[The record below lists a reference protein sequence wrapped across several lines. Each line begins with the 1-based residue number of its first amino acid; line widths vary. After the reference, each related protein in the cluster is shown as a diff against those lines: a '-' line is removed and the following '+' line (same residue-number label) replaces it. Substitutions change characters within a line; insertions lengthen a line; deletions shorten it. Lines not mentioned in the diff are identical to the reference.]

1 MRLKIPLF
9 LKNFGLK
16 QSSELQQPRLH
27 AIKKLDLPLET
38 VYHFLEDNTAVL
50 GPSQADPVFAKLKG
64 KVFIEQ
70 KVELDSLVGN
80 PRRTSVLPQTLE
92 NDFRRNHR
100 FFKPLRKDA
109 AVKLN
114 IANVAI
120 FNYSMLNPLYK
131 YTSSYKA
138 NYYRWLNI
146 TDTFWEGVA
155 ESCKRFPDWNQFIEL
170 HVPEYMPTMSQFK
183 QLTRNTTQDLLENFR
198 SFAALN
204 VFDLYRFFGSER
216 ETSYLSKIPKASYDK
231 INFLIRVQG
240 NFFVMNLGKLEE
252 WRQQPDNEVEEEKP
266 SLEAF
271 GEGADVGTYIDEF
284 GMEAFFTPDS
294 MQRKLISLFTTLTEF
309 AHGNDT
315 LIETEVDMSTIELE
329 QPEDNDDITTP
340 AGEIDPEEV
349 DDVKANQKEEILSD
363 TTEEDSGQAKPPSR
377 IVRTFDLDL
386 MEVTYQPPPESDLD
400 ETTLI
405 IEKDNAGL
413 VDETKALKIAE
424 SKVAKRVVEKFS
436 VGDQYADTVAGKAHE
451 LFNAGIISDRT
462 FEQTVDDAMRYH
474 TMPDP
479 FGSGLT
485 IKEAMEIHPEDLEV
499 PKTSYKDTS
508 TIIDKSMLSS
518 KHQAMMRKFNKV
530 LLPKFILQSIIGIQ
544 AGGVSVIDVKVRED
558 EDINNHTLSFNVTV
572 KPIRGRA
579 SQLHFRIPVI
589 DKDGRFKANGVI
601 SRQRQQRTDIPYRKV
616 SPLKVAL
623 TSYINK
629 TFVMRSER
637 ADNDYDLW
645 LSRQITSRATDA
657 TNDTVTNPKFSEL
670 DQSAYHLP
678 RVYTSL
684 GKTFA
689 GFDNGKN
696 HFYFDYSKRKDYFQ
710 TKFSLSVEDY
720 EKPGYVMTG
729 VREGEP
735 ILVDDA
741 GTFYLLES
749 ATRELEPMGTIV
761 ELLGLNL
768 SKAPIEAINISVS
781 NKELP
786 VGLVLAYHKG
796 LGALIDSL
804 GVEYIAH
811 QRGTKIVVSPDEFT
825 LAFADQILV
834 FPRSNY
840 KAQLVLGGL
849 KRYHQ
854 SLRTFT
860 RHDFDSK
867 DVYYRILESVG
878 LSARYLRIVDS
889 LFATWVDP
897 ITLKILQELKLPETF
912 EDLVYKAIEDL
923 QTDWSPGEVD
933 GAYMRY
939 RGYERMAGTIHS
951 SLSAAVRRF
960 NSREGSSDQQ
970 IVLDQHEVWRRI
982 TQDPTVA
989 QVEDSNP
996 IANIR
1001 EQEAM
1006 TYRGDGGRG
1015 TVSMVA
1021 RTRIYGEADVG
1032 VLSESTVDSGAVGVI
1047 AYLSPDANIDS
1058 MFGTTRKFNK
1068 ETDGPGTMLSTS
1080 SLLAVASTND
1090 DAKRVNFISI
1100 QQQQGM
1106 YADGYRVNPLRTGY
1120 EQIVAQRN
1128 SSIFA
1133 TSADQDGEV
1142 VEVGKHG
1149 ITVKYADGT
1158 YESAPLGVNHGTAAG
1173 VNYPHD
1179 LVTSLKKG
1187 DKVKLGD
1194 TISYNRKYFSEDRYT
1209 PNQVC
1214 WMSGTLPLVMFS
1226 DNLDTL
1232 EDGSTISAALAKDLN
1247 TQTTEIKNITV
1258 RFDQTVRDLVKVG
1271 DHLDLD
1277 STLCYIEDPET
1288 AENTLF
1294 DEASIETL
1302 KLLGRAAPSA
1312 KMVGTVSKVDVLYH
1326 GDMEDMSDN
1335 LREIAEKADKIR
1347 EEVAKELGRPVFT
1360 GEVDSSFRIKGQVME
1375 PDTLVIRIYI
1385 DHDIPFGVGDKAVMG
1400 NQMKTVVSRVMTG
1413 RNELEDGTPI
1423 DLIFG
1428 NTSVE
1433 ERMVMS
1439 PKISAPTIL
1448 LLSILSK
1455 RVAGVYRGKVNGKAK

>member
-9 LKNFGLK
+9 LKTFGIK
-16 QSSELQQPRLH
+16 QASELQQPRLH
-27 AIKKLDLPLET
+27 AVKKLDLPLET

-50 GPSQADPVFAKLKG
+50 GPSQSDPVFAKLKG
-64 KVFIEQ
+64 KVFIEH

-80 PRRTSVLPQTLE
+80 PRRTSLLPQTLE

-100 FFKPLRKDA
+100 FFKPLRKDE

-114 IANVAI
+114 VSNVAV

-146 TDTFWEGVA
+146 AETFWDGA
-155 ESCKRFPDWNQFIEL
+155 ADTCHRFPKWNQFIEL
-170 HVPEYMPTMSQFK
+170 HVPEYMPAMGKFK
-183 QLTRNTTQDLLENFR
+183 QLTRSTTQDLLEEFR

-204 VFDLYRFFGSER
+204 IFDLFRFFGTER
-216 ETSYLSKIPKASYDK
+216 DTSFMNKIPKSSYDK
-231 INFLIRVQG
+231 INFLVRVQG
-240 NFFVMNLGKLEE
+240 NFFVMNLGMLESWRQSKEGEVLEE
-252 WRQQPDNEVEEEKP
+252 IVAVE
-266 SLEAF
+266 S
-271 GEGADVGTYIDEF
+271 YIDEF

-294 MQRKLISLFTTLTEF
+294 MQRRLVSLFSTLTEF
-309 AHGNDT
+309 SHGNDT
-315 LIETEVDMSTIELE
+315 LIETEVDRTKLELNE
-329 QPEDNDDITTP
+329 PDEDDDQSI
-340 AGEIDPEEV
+340 IDKDESEV
-349 DDVKANQKEEILSD
+349 DEVEEQLKQDIVD
-363 TTEEDSGQAKPPSR
+363 ETTEEDLGQSAPKSR
-377 IVRTFDLDL
+377 IVRTFELDL
-386 MEVTYQPPPESDLD
+386 MEVTYQPPPESGLD

-405 IEKDNAGL
+405 FEKDSIAANDGKTL
-413 VDETKALKIAE
+413 KVTDGKSQRVEET
-424 SKVAKRVVEKFS
+424 VFS
-436 VGDQYADTVAGKAHE
+436 VDDHYADTVAHKAY
-451 LFNAGIISDRT
+451 LLNKAGMISDRT
-462 FEQTVDDAMRYH
+462 FEMTVDDAMRYH
-474 TMPDP
+474 TLPDP

-485 IKEAMEIHPEDLEV
+485 IKEAMEIVPEDLIV
-499 PKTSYKDTS
+499 PEEQFRDRVTV
-508 TIIDKSMLSS
+508 IDKSMLQT

-530 LLPKFILQSIIGIQ
+530 LLPKLVLQSIIAIQ
-544 AGGVSVIDVKVRED
+544 AGGVSVTDVKVRED
-558 EDINNHTLSFNVTV
+558 EDINNHTLSFNITV
-572 KPIRGRA
+572 KPIRGRS
-579 SQLHFRIPVI
+579 SQLHFRIPVV

-601 SRQRQQRTDIPYRKV
+601 SRQRQQRVDIPYRKV
-616 SPLKVAL
+616 ASNKVAL

-629 TFVMRSER
+629 TFVKRSSR
-637 ADNDYDLW
+637 ADNDFDVW
-645 LSRQITSRATDA
+645 LSRQLTSRAVDP

-670 DQSAYHLP
+670 DQSAYVLP

-689 GFDNGKN
+689 SFDNGSN
-696 HFYFDYSKRKDYFQ
+696 HFYFDYSKRKDHFQ
-710 TKFSLSVEDY
+710 HTFNISVESH
-720 EKPGYVMTG
+720 EEEGYVMVG
-729 VREGEP
+729 VRDNNP
-735 ILVDDA
+735 ILVGMD
-741 GTFYLLES
+741 GMFYLKEMGD
-749 ATRELEPMGTIV
+749 ELEPMGTIV
-761 ELLGLNL
+761 DLVGLNL
-768 SKAPIEAINISVS
+768 TKAPIEAINVTVS
-781 NKELP
+781 NEEMP
-786 VGLVLAYHKG
+786 IGLVLAYHKG
-796 LGALIDSL
+796 LNNLIDTL
-804 GVEYIAH
+804 GVEYVAH
-811 QRGTKIVVSPDEFT
+811 QRGTRIVVNPDEFT

-834 FPRSNY
+834 FPRNNY

-849 KRYHQ
+849 KRYHN
-854 SLRTFT
+854 SLRSFT

-867 DVYYRILESVG
+867 DVYYRILENAG

-897 ITLKILQELKLPETF
+897 ITRVILSEMGLPLTF
-912 EDLVYKAIEDL
+912 EELLFKAIQDL
-923 QTDWSPGEVD
+923 QIDWSPTEVD

-951 SLSAAVRRF
+951 SLSNAIRRF
-960 NSREGSSDQQ
+960 NAREGSADQQ
-970 IVLDQHEVWRRI
+970 IMLDQHEVWRRI

-1021 RTRIYGEADVG
+1021 RTRIFGEADVG

-1047 AYLSPDANIDS
+1047 AYLSPDANINS
-1058 MFGTTRKFNK
+1058 MFGTTSPHNK
-1068 ETDGPGTMLSTS
+1068 EADGPAKLLSTS
-1080 SLLAVASTND
+1080 TLLGVATTND
-1090 DAKRVNFISI
+1090 DAKRVNFCSI

-1106 YADGYRVNPLRTGY
+1106 YADGYRVTPLRTGY

-1133 TSADQDGEV
+1133 TSATMDGEV
-1142 VEVGKHG
+1142 VDIGKHG
-1149 ITVKYADGT
+1149 VTVKYEDGT
-1158 YESAPLGVNHGTAAG
+1158 YESAPLGINHGTAAG

-1179 LVTSLKKG
+1179 LVTGLKKG

-1194 TISYNRKYFSEDRYT
+1194 TISYNRKYFKEDRYT
-1209 PNQVC
+1209 PGQVN
-1214 WMSGTLPLVMFS
+1214 WMAGTLPLVAFS

-1232 EDGSTISAALAKDLN
+1232 EDGSAVSEALAKQLN
-1247 TQTTEIKNITV
+1247 TQTTDIKNITV
-1258 RFDQTVRDLVKVG
+1258 RFDQSIKDLVKVG
-1271 DHLDLD
+1271 DHLDIN
-1277 STLCYIEDPET
+1277 SILCYIEDPET
-1288 AENTLF
+1288 AQNTLF

-1302 KLLGRAAPSA
+1302 KRLSSSAPTA
-1312 KMVGTVSKVDVLYH
+1312 KVVGHVTKVDVLYH
-1326 GDMEDMSDN
+1326 GDIEDMSDN
-1335 LREIAEKADKIR
+1335 LRGYAETADKIR
-1347 EEVAKELGRPVFT
+1347 EKIAKELGRPVFT
-1360 GEVDSSFRIKGQVME
+1360 GEVDSSFRIKGQVLE
-1375 PDTLVIRIYI
+1375 PDSLVIRIYI

-1439 PKISAPTIL
+1439 PKIIAPASL
-1448 LLSILSK
+1448 LLSVLSK
-1455 RVAGVYRGKVNGKAK
+1455 RVAAVYRGNVNGKAK

>member
-1 MRLKIPLF
+1 MRLKIQLF

-16 QSSELQQPRLH
+16 QSSELLSPRLH
-27 AIKKLDLPLET
+27 AVKKLDLPLET

-70 KVELDSLVGN
+70 KVALDSLVGN

-100 FFKPLRKDA
+100 FFKPLRKDD

-114 IANVAI
+114 VANVAV

-155 ESCKRFPDWNQFIEL
+155 EACKRYPDWNQFIEL
-170 HVPEYMPTMSQFK
+170 HIPEYMPPMAKFK
-183 QLTRNTTQDLLENFR
+183 QLTKSTTQDLLEEFR

-216 ETSYLSKIPKASYDK
+216 ETSYLTKIPKTSYDK

-240 NFFVMNLGKLEE
+240 NFFVLNLGKLEE
-252 WRQQPDNEVEEEKP
+252 WRQQPDHEVEEEAP

-271 GEGADVGTYIDEF
+271 NEDKDVGTYIDAF
-284 GMEAFFTPDS
+284 GNEAFFTPDS
-294 MQRKLISLFTTLTEF
+294 MQRKLISLFTTLTEY

-315 LIETEVDMSTIELE
+315 LIETEVDMSKVELADPIED
-329 QPEDNDDITTP
+329 EDTLAEPVNE
-340 AGEIDPEEV
+340 A
-349 DDVKANQKEEILSD
+349 DVETVKEDLKEEILNGD
-363 TTEEDSGQAKPPSR
+363 TEETNGQTPPRSR

-386 MEVTYQPPPESDLD
+386 MEVTYQPPPEADLD

-405 IEKDNAGL
+405 IEKDTVSTV
-413 VDETKALKIAE
+413 VDEVKALKIAE
-424 SKVAKRVVEKFS
+424 SKVAARVVEKFS
-436 VGDQYADTVAGKAHE
+436 IGDPYADTVAAKAHE
-451 LFNAGIISDRT
+451 LFTAGIISDRT
-462 FEQTVDDAMRYH
+462 LEQTVDAAMSYH
-474 TMPDP
+474 TLPDP

-485 IKEAMEIHPEDLEV
+485 IKEAMEVLPEDLKV
-499 PKTSYKDTS
+499 PTS
-508 TIIDKSMLSS
+508 TYKNTTTVIDKSMLTS
-518 KHQAMMRKFNKV
+518 KHQAMMRHFNTK
-530 LLPKFILQSIIGIQ
+530 LLPKFILQSIIAVQ
-544 AGGVSVIDVKVRED
+544 SGGVSVTDVKVRED

-579 SQLHFRIPVI
+579 SQLHFRIPVV

-601 SRQRQQRTDIPYRKV
+601 SRQRQQRVDIPYRKV
-616 SPLKVAL
+616 NSAKVAL
-623 TSYINK
+623 TSYFNK
-629 TFVMRSER
+629 TFVMRSDR
-637 ADNDYDLW
+637 ADNDFDIW
-645 LSRQITSRATDA
+645 LSRQITSRATDP

-678 RVYTSL
+678 RIYTAL
-684 GKTFA
+684 GKTFS

-696 HFYFDYSKRKDYFQ
+696 HLYFDYAKRIDYFQ
-710 TKFSLSVEDY
+710 SKFNISVEDY
-720 EKPGYVMTG
+720 EQPGYVMAG
-729 VREGEP
+729 INEGEP
-735 ILVDDA
+735 ILVDNA

-749 ATRELEPMGTIV
+749 STRELEPMGTIV

-768 SKAPIEAINISVS
+768 TKAPIEAINMSVS

-786 VGLVLAYHKG
+786 IGLVLGYHKG
-796 LGALIDSL
+796 LNNLIAEL
-804 GVEYIAH
+804 GVEFVAH

-854 SLRTFT
+854 SLRSFT

-867 DVYYRILESVG
+867 DVYYRILEAAG

-889 LFATWVDP
+889 LFAMWVDP
-897 ITLKILQELKLPETF
+897 ITLKILQEMDLPETYEGLLF
-912 EDLVYKAIEDL
+912 KAIEDL

-939 RGYERMAGTIHS
+939 RGYERMAGTIYS
-951 SLSAAVRRF
+951 SLTAAVRKF
-960 NSREGSSDQQ
+960 NAREGSSDQQ
-970 IVLDQHEVWRRI
+970 IILDQHEVWRRVA
-982 TQDPTVA
+982 QDPTVA

-1058 MFGTTRKFNK
+1058 VFGTTRKFNK
-1068 ETDGPGTMLSTS
+1068 ETDGPGKMISTS
-1080 SLLAVASTND
+1080 SLLAVASMND

-1106 YADGYRVNPLRTGY
+1106 YADGYRVTPLRTGY

-1133 TSADQDGEV
+1133 TSADQDGEI

-1149 ITVKYADGT
+1149 ITVKYIDGT

-1179 LVTSLKKG
+1179 LVTNLKKG

-1194 TISYNRKYFSEDRYT
+1194 TISYNRKYFTEDRYS
-1209 PNQVC
+1209 PGQVC
-1214 WMSGTLPLVMFS
+1214 WMAGALPLVAFS

-1232 EDGSTISAALAKDLN
+1232 EDGSTVSESLAKQLN

-1258 RFDQTVRDLVKVG
+1258 RFDQSVRDLVKVG
-1271 DHLDLD
+1271 DHLDIN
-1277 STLCYIEDPET
+1277 STLCYIEDPEM

-1302 KLLGRAAPSA
+1302 KLMGSAAPSA
-1312 KMVGTVSKVDVLYH
+1312 KVVGVVSKVDCLYH

-1335 LREIAEKADKIR
+1335 LREIAQAADDIR
-1347 EEVAKELGRPVFT
+1347 EVTAKELGRPVFT
-1360 GEVDSSFRIKGQVME
+1360 GEVDSSFRIKGQIME
-1375 PDTLVIRIYI
+1375 PDSMVIRIYI

-1439 PKISAPTIL
+1439 PKIIAPASL

>member
-16 QSSELQQPRLH
+16 QAAELQQPRLH

-70 KVELDSLVGN
+70 KTELASLVGN

-100 FFKPLRKDA
+100 FFKPLRKDE

-114 IANVAI
+114 VANVAVI
-120 FNYSMLNPLYK
+120 NYSMLNPLYK

-138 NYYRWLNI
+138 NYYRWINI
-146 TDTFWEGVA
+146 AETFWDGVA
-155 ESCKRFPDWNQFIEL
+155 EACKRFPDWNQFIEL
-170 HVPEYMPTMSQFK
+170 HVPEYMPGMSSFK
-183 QLTRNTTQDLLENFR
+183 QLTRSTTQNLLEEFR

-204 VFDLYRFFGSER
+204 VFDLYRFFGNER
-216 ETSYLSKIPKASYDK
+216 ESSFLTKIPKSSYDK

-252 WRQQPDNEVEEEKP
+252 WRNAPDHEDEVVSP
-266 SLEAF
+266 ALEAYAS
-271 GEGADVGTYIDEF
+271 EPNVETYVDEF

-294 MQRKLISLFTTLTEF
+294 MQRKLVSLFTTLTEF

-315 LIETEVDMSTIELE
+315 LIETDADPSKIEM
-329 QPEDNDDITTP
+329 PEDEV
-340 AGEIDPEEV
+340 GEDEFAFKDESEVEDTEEELH
-349 DDVKANQKEEILSD
+349 EEILEGE
-363 TTEEDSGQAKPPSR
+363 TEQDSGQSAPASR

-386 MEVTYQPPPESDLD
+386 MEVTYAPPPESDLD

-405 IEKDNAGL
+405 IEKDSITTTDTKSLKVNDGKATKKQL
-413 VDETKALKIAE
+413 VEE
-424 SKVAKRVVEKFS
+424 FS
-436 VGDQYADTVAGKAHE
+436 VGDPYADPVARKAYALFQAGMISELTVE
-451 LFNAGIISDRT
+451 RT
-462 FEQTVDDAMRYH
+462 IDDAMSY
-474 TMPDP
+474 TVLPDP
-479 FGSGLT
+479 FGSGTT
-485 IKEAMEIHPEDLEV
+485 IAEAMVINPEDLEV
-499 PKTSYKDTS
+499 PSTDFKDST
-508 TIIDKSMLSS
+508 TIIDKSMLAS
-518 KHQAMMRKFNKV
+518 KHQAIMRKFNRV
-530 LLPKFILQSIIGIQ
+530 LLPKFILQSIIAVQ
-544 AGGVSVIDVKVRED
+544 AQGVSVTDIKMRED

-579 SQLHFRIPVI
+579 SQLHFRVPVI

-616 SPLKVAL
+616 APAKVAL
-623 TSYINK
+623 TSYFNK
-629 TFVMRSER
+629 TFVVRSDR
-637 ADNDYDLW
+637 ADNDFDIW
-645 LSRQITSRATDA
+645 LSRQITSRATDP
-657 TNDTVTNPKFSEL
+657 TNETVTNPKFAEL

-678 RVYTSL
+678 RIYSSL
-684 GKTFA
+684 GKTFTA
-689 GFDNGKN
+689 FDNGKN
-696 HFYFDYSKRKDYFQ
+696 HFYFDYAKRADHFQ
-710 TKFSLSVEDY
+710 QRFNVSVEDY
-720 EKPGYVMTG
+720 EQDGFIMAGMY
-729 VREGEP
+729 EHEP
-735 ILVDDA
+735 ILVDEA
-741 GTFYLLES
+741 GAFYVVES
-749 ATRELEPMGTIV
+749 STRELEPIGTMV
-761 ELLGLNL
+761 EILGLNL
-768 SKAPIEAINISVS
+768 SKAPIEAINMSVS

-786 VGLVLAYHKG
+786 IGLVLGYHKG
-796 LGALIDSL
+796 LNNLIDEL
-804 GVEYIAH
+804 GVEYVAH
-811 QRGTKIVVSPDEFT
+811 QRGTKIVVNPDEFT

-849 KRYHQ
+849 KRYHHA
-854 SLRTFT
+854 LRTFT

-867 DVYYRILESVG
+867 DVYYRILEGVG

-889 LFATWVDP
+889 LFVAWVDP
-897 ITLKILQELKLPETF
+897 ITLKILQEMELPQTF
-912 EDLVYKAIEDL
+912 EGLLFKAIEDL

-939 RGYERMAGTIHS
+939 RGYERMAGTIYNAMS
-951 SLSAAVRRF
+951 SSIRNF
-960 NSREGSSDQQ
+960 NAREGSADQQ
-970 IVLDQHEVWRRI
+970 IVLDQHEVWRKI

-1021 RTRIYGEADVG
+1021 RTRVFGESDVG

-1068 ETDGPGTMLSTS
+1068 ETDGPSTMLSTS
-1080 SLLAVASTND
+1080 SLLGVASTND

-1106 YADGYRVNPLRTGY
+1106 YADGYTVTPIRTGY

-1133 TSADQDGEV
+1133 TTADQDGEV

-1187 DKVKLGD
+1187 DKFKLGD
-1194 TISYNRKYFSEDRYT
+1194 TISYNRKYFKEDRYT
-1209 PNQVC
+1209 PGQVS
-1214 WMSGTLPLVMFS
+1214 WMAGVMPLVAFS

-1232 EDGSTISAALAKDLN
+1232 EDGSTVSEHLARQLN
-1247 TQTTEIKNITV
+1247 TQTTDIKNITV
-1258 RFDQTVRDLVKVG
+1258 RFDQSVRDLVKVG
-1271 DHLDLD
+1271 DHLDLN
-1277 STLCYIEDPET
+1277 SILCYIEDPET

-1302 KLLGRAAPSA
+1302 KLLGSAAPTA
-1312 KMVGTVSKVDVLYH
+1312 KVVGTVSKVDCLYH
-1326 GDMEDMSDN
+1326 GDIEDMSDN
-1335 LREIAEKADKIR
+1335 LRAIADQADKFR
-1347 EEVAKELGRPVFT
+1347 ENVAKELGRPVFT
-1360 GEVDSSFRIKGQVME
+1360 GEVDSSFRIKGQVLE
-1375 PDTLVIRIYI
+1375 PDSMVIRVYI

-1400 NQMKTVVSRVMTG
+1400 NQMKTVISRVMTG
-1413 RNELEDGTPI
+1413 RNELEDGTAI

-1439 PKISAPTIL
+1439 PKIIAPASL
-1448 LLSILSK
+1448 LLSVLSK

>member
-1 MRLKIPLF
+1 MRLKIQLF

-16 QSSELQQPRLH
+16 QAAELQQPRLH

-38 VYHFLEDNTAVL
+38 VYHFLEDNTAVM
-50 GPSQADPVFAKLKG
+50 GPSQTDPIFAKLKG

-70 KVELDSLVGN
+70 KTELDSLVGN

-92 NDFRRNHR
+92 NDFRRTHR

-114 IANVAI
+114 VSNVAV

-131 YTSSYKA
+131 YVSSYKA

-155 ESCKRFPDWNQFIEL
+155 ETCKRFPDWNQFIEL
-170 HVPEYMPTMSQFK
+170 HVPEYTPGMSKFK
-183 QLTRNTTQDLLENFR
+183 QLTRSTTQDLLEEFR

-204 VFDLYRFFGSER
+204 LFDLYRFFGTER
-216 ETSYLSKIPKASYDK
+216 DTSFMSKIPKASYDK
-231 INFLIRVQG
+231 INFLVRVQG

-252 WRQQPDNEVEEEKP
+252 WRAAPDSEEELEEIT
-266 SLEAF
+266 LEAF
-271 GEGADVGTYIDEF
+271 SDPSNVETYINEL
-284 GMEAFFTPDS
+284 GLEAFFTPDS
-294 MQRKLISLFTTLTEF
+294 MQRKLVSLFTTLTEF
-309 AHGNDT
+309 SHGNDT
-315 LIETEVDMSTIELE
+315 LIETEARSADLV
-329 QPEDNDDITTP
+329 QPED
-340 AGEIDPEEV
+340 EV
-349 DDVKANQKEEILSD
+349 AEVETELDEEILADDLVASPEL
-363 TTEEDSGQAKPPSR
+363 EEEEFDQSKPTSR
-377 IVRTFDLDL
+377 VVKTFDLDL
-386 MEVTYQPPPESDLD
+386 MEVTYIPPPESDLD
-400 ETTLI
+400 ETTLVI
-405 IEKDNAGL
+405 DKSDLIVEEKPKSLKVNDGKSMRSL
-413 VDETKALKIAE
+413 VE
-424 SKVAKRVVEKFS
+424 SFS
-436 VGDQYADTVAGKAHE
+436 VDDHYADPVARKAAE
-451 LFNAGIISDRT
+451 LRQMGMISDRT
-462 FEQTVDDAMRYH
+462 FEQTIDDAMRYH
-474 TMPDP
+474 TIPDP

-485 IKEAMEIHPEDLEV
+485 IKEAMEIVPEDLVV
-499 PKTSYKDTS
+499 PTTHYKDTS
-508 TIIDKSMLSS
+508 TVIDKSMLAS
-518 KHQAMMRKFNKV
+518 KHQAIMRKFNSK
-530 LLPKFILQSIIGIQ
+530 LLPKFILQSIVALQ
-544 AGGVSVIDVKVRED
+544 SGGVSITDVKARED
-558 EDINNHTLSFNVTV
+558 EDINNHTMSFNITV
-572 KPIRGRA
+572 KPVRGRA
-579 SQLHFRIPVI
+579 SQLHFRVPVI

-616 SPLKVAL
+616 APAKVAL

-629 TFVMRSER
+629 TFVTRSDR
-637 ADNDYDLW
+637 ADNDFDVW
-645 LSRQITSRATDA
+645 LSRQITSRATDI
-657 TNDTVTNPKFSEL
+657 NNETVTNPKFSEL

-678 RVYTSL
+678 RIYTAL
-684 GKTFA
+684 GKSFA
-689 GFDNGKN
+689 AFDNGLN
-696 HFYFDYSKRKDYFQ
+696 HFYFDYAKRAEHFQ
-710 TKFSLSVEDY
+710 TKYNVSVEDY
-720 EKPGYVMTG
+720 EQPGYVMAG
-729 VREGEP
+729 IREQEP
-735 ILVDDA
+735 ILLDNA

-749 ATRELEPMGTIV
+749 ATRELEPMGTII
-761 ELLGLNL
+761 EILGLNL
-768 SKAPIEAINISVS
+768 TKAPIEAINMTVS
-781 NKELP
+781 NKDLP
-786 VGLVLAYHKG
+786 IGLVLGYYKG
-796 LGALIDSL
+796 LSNVINQL
-804 GVEYIAH
+804 GVPYVAH

-849 KRYHQ
+849 KRYHH

-860 RHDFDSK
+860 RHDFDNK
-867 DVYYRILESVG
+867 DVYYRILEAAG

-897 ITLKILQELKLPETF
+897 ITFKLLQELNLPLTF
-912 EDLVYKAIEDL
+912 EELLYKAIEDL
-923 QTDWSPGEVD
+923 QTDWSPSEVD
-933 GAYMRY
+933 GGYMRY
-939 RGYERMAGTIHS
+939 RGYERMAGVVYN
-951 SLSAAVRRF
+951 SLSAAIRKF

-970 IVLDQHEVWRRI
+970 IILDQHEVWRRI

-1021 RTRIYGEADVG
+1021 RTRIYGESDVG

-1058 MFGTTRKFNK
+1058 MFGTTRRFDKA
-1068 ETDGPGTMLSTS
+1068 TDGPATMLSTS
-1080 SLLAVASTND
+1080 ALLAVASTND

-1106 YADGYRVNPLRTGY
+1106 YADGYRVTPVRTGA
-1120 EQIVAQRN
+1120 ETIIAQRN

-1133 TSADQDGEV
+1133 TSAEMDGVV
-1142 VEVGKHG
+1142 VEIGKHG
-1149 ITVKYADGT
+1149 ITVEYEDGT
-1158 YESAPLGVNHGTAAG
+1158 FESAPLGINHGTAAG

-1179 LVTSLKKG
+1179 LVTNLKKG

-1209 PNQVC
+1209 PGQVC
-1214 WMSGTLPLVMFS
+1214 WMAGALPVVAFA

-1232 EDGSTISAALAKDLN
+1232 EDGSTVSEDLARELN
-1247 TQTTEIKNITV
+1247 TQTCEIKNITV
-1258 RFDQTVRDLVKVG
+1258 RFDQSVRDLVKVG
-1271 DHLDLD
+1271 DHLDLN
-1277 STLCYIEDPET
+1277 STLCYIEDPES

-1294 DEASIETL
+1294 DAASIETL
-1302 KLLGRAAPSA
+1302 KLMGSAAPTA
-1312 KMVGTVSKVDVLYH
+1312 KVVGTVTKVDCLYH
-1326 GDMEDMSDN
+1326 GDLEDMSEGLLAIAQDADKV
-1335 LREIAEKADKIR
+1335 REEIA
-1347 EEVAKELGRPVFT
+1347 KEMGRPVFT
-1360 GEVDSSFRIKGQVME
+1360 GEVDSSYRIKGQVME
-1375 PDTLVIRIYI
+1375 PDSMVIRIYI
-1385 DHDIPFGVGDKAVMG
+1385 DHDIPFGVGDKAVAG

-1413 RNELEDGTPI
+1413 RNELMDGTKI
-1423 DLIFG
+1423 GLIFG

-1439 PKISAPTIL
+1439 PKIIAPTTL

-1455 RVAGVYRGKVNGKAK
+1455 RVAGVYRGKIDGKAK